1 MHHRDKYKKF
11 RQAKN
16 PGQDWPF
23 WKVVLAGWLI
33 RAPMRILQACV
44 SFVFI
49 LLLVIVE
56 FIPDET
62 LKNWE
67 AQITTERSY

>member
-33 RAPMRILQACV
+33 RAPMRILQGFV

-56 FIPDET
+56 FMPEET